1 MVSANAPC
9 TSTTVGTG
17 LAVAGDTPTART
29 AASASTHIA
38 VNVRILRILTADLL
52 ASEVR
57 RLSHAANTGQ
67 DGSAQ
72 PRLSRASPE
81 THASADIDSHVGQS
95 IAQS

>member
-9 TSTTVGTG
+9 TSTSVGIDC
-17 LAVAGDTPTART
+17 AAAGDTPTDST

-38 VNVRILRILTADLL
+38 VKVRILRILMADLL
-52 ASEVR
+52 VWEVFGY
-57 RLSHAANTGQ
+57 SHAGWTRQ
-67 DGSAQ
+67 FRSAQ

-81 THASADIDSHVGQS
+81 THTSADIDVHVGQS